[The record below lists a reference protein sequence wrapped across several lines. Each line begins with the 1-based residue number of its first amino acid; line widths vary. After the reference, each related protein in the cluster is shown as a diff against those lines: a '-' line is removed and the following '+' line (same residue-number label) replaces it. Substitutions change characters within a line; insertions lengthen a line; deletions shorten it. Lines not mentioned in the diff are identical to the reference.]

1 MFARWG
7 ESSGRGYSRSV
18 PVFIRFLDGPLKGE
32 IRDMQ
37 DAGALELIRAGRAEN
52 PYLDPPAIED
62 TKPHKK
68 QRGGSR

>member
-1 MFARWG
+1 
-7 ESSGRGYSRSV
+7 
-18 PVFIRFLDGPLKGE
+18 VFIRFLDGPFKGE

-52 PYLDPPAIED
+52 PYLDRPAIED

-68 QRGGSR
+68 QRRGSR